1 MRPLFMYFPIFSG
14 LSTYNISGPDTFTAR
29 QPPQCSP
36 KGLTAP
42 LVLLHVVLEWR
53 RVALTQ
59 AVDVQDGHQVVQLVV
74 RGEGHRLP
82 HGAFGELAITQ
93 QAEHPVAAERG
104 EGRKKEMYPFFF
116 FF

>member
-1 MRPLFMYFPIFSG
+1 MYFPVFSG
-14 LSTYNISGPDTFTAR
+14 SSTYKITFTAH
-29 QPPQCSP
+29 QPAQCSP
-36 KGLTAP
+36 EGLTAP

-82 HGAFGELAITQ
+82 HGAFGELAVAH
-93 QAEHPVAAERG
+93 QAEHPVAAGREG
-104 EGRKKEMYPFFF
+104 EGRKKCTSFLTKHKQTD
-116 FF
+116 